1 MVLSVIFFFFGL
13 GQIDEYR
20 THPSVNAVNQRIA
33 SLFVESLEQGRP
45 ALGLETIE
53 LTSDWMKAKTFHDLY
68 TLRNTDDA
76 AKKN

>member
-1 MVLSVIFFFFGL
+1 
-13 GQIDEYR
+13 
-20 THPSVNAVNQRIA
+20 VNAVNQRIA

-76 AKKN
+76 AKEKN